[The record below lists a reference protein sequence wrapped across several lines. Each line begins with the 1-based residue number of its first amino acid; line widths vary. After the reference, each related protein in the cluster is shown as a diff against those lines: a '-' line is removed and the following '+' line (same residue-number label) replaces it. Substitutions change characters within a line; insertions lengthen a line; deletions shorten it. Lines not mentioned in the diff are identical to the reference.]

1 MNFERSGGSKGGL
14 QGLQFLLWMKVF
26 NKLLFRGKRYQ
37 TWFTPCLNFSGSTPG
52 ETSPLYTYF
61 SDKKKTL
68 MLIIIDTRFELFNK
82 YLAYRPL
89 MIFILIFTSGSYFT
103 LLRWELGYA
112 CIRKIK
118 VGSYNEMYSFDHRSL
133 FLTLFFLHMRRAYIS
148 IRVGCIV
155 NRGGLKFYE
164 LVFQFH
170 CIFISRKDM
179 FKSNLNFLGFIFK
192 KQTLK
197 YCRRVENVSK

>member
-1 MNFERSGGSKGGL
+1 MCNLPNSNRGIILHGLLPHGVVVCVCTIITCTIYELLKILFSSRDFCLQYMNFERSGGSKGGL

-103 LLRWELGYA
+103 LLR
-112 CIRKIK
+112 
-118 VGSYNEMYSFDHRSL
+118 
-133 FLTLFFLHMRRAYIS
+133 
-148 IRVGCIV
+148 
-155 NRGGLKFYE
+155 
-164 LVFQFH
+164 
-170 CIFISRKDM
+170 
-179 FKSNLNFLGFIFK
+179 
-192 KQTLK
+192 
-197 YCRRVENVSK
+197 